1 MRLRSLPSVIAPMI
15 VVLSACSMPAI
26 AQQKIRAAWSQT
38 PGHLLPLIFTGKHG
52 LVHYGKSYTVELVR
66 MQASGPMMQ
75 ALVAGEI
82 EMGAL
87 ATTMLYVLTNNAK
100 TDVRLVADVIQ
111 DRPGWWSSPFMV
123 RNDSG
128 ISKVED
134 LRGRRVGTASIGASS
149 DTAMRT
155 YLRRHG
161 LTDKDFNTIEVAFGN
176 IPAMLMAGKIDMGII
191 LPQFQKSVDHAVVK
205 PLFTMND
212 ATGSQQT
219 VGIIMKKDVIDKN
232 RAVLLDVFEDYV
244 RGTRWF
250 LDPANRDAA
259 IKVAMEF
266 TKQPRESLD
275 YFLTKN
281 DYFRDPDARPYLE
294 GAQKALDVSHEAG
307 VFPNKFDVKPYV
319 DTSLIDEAKARIK

>member
-1 MRLRSLPSVIAPMI
+1 MRIRSVASALAVIAFSF
-15 VVLSACSMPAI
+15 VAASSSVSAQM
-26 AQQKIRAAWSQT
+26 KIRAAWSQT
-38 PGHLLPLIFTGKHG
+38 PGHLLPLIFTGKQG
-52 LVHYGKSYTVELVR
+52 LVHYGKSYTVDLIR

-75 ALVAGEI
+75 ALVGGEI

-100 TDVRLVADVIQ
+100 ADVRLVADVIQ
-111 DRPGWWSSPFMV
+111 DRPGYWSSPFMV

-128 ISKVED
+128 INKVED
-134 LRGRRVGTASIGASS
+134 LRGKRVGTASIGASS

-161 LTDKDFNTIEVAFGN
+161 LTDKDFNSIEVAFGN
-176 IPAMLMAGKIDMGII
+176 IPAMLMAGKIDLGII
-191 LPQFQKSVDHAVVK
+191 LPQFQKSVDHTQVK

-212 ATGSQQT
+212 ATGTQQT

-232 RAVLLDVFEDYV
+232 RAVLLDFFEDYI

-250 LDPANRDAA
+250 LDPANREAA
-259 IKVAMEF
+259 IKVATEF

-275 YFLTKN
+275 YFLTKR
-281 DYFRDPDARPYLE
+281 DYYRDPDARPYLE
-294 GAQKALDVSHEAG
+294 GAQQALNVSHEAG
-307 VFPNKFDVKPYV
+307 VFPTKFDVKPYV
-319 DTSLIDEAKARIK
+319 DASLIDEAKARIK

>member
-1 MRLRSLPSVIAPMI
+1 MRLRSVASVIVSLGISLAA
-15 VVLSACSMPAI
+15 LSLPAA
-26 AQQKIRAAWSQT
+26 AQMKIRAAWSQT
-38 PGHLLPLIFTGKHG
+38 PGHLLPLIFSGKQG

-75 ALVAGEI
+75 ALVGNEI
-82 EMGAL
+82 EVGAL

-100 TDVRLVADVIQ
+100 ADVRLVADVIQ
-111 DRPGWWSSPFMV
+111 DRPGYWSSPFMV
-123 RNDSG
+123 RRDSG
-128 ISKVED
+128 INKVED
-134 LRGRRVGTASIGASS
+134 LRGKRVGTASIGASS

-161 LTDKDFNTIEVAFGN
+161 LTDKDFNSIEVAFGN
-176 IPAMLMAGKIDMGII
+176 IPAMLMAGKIDLGII
-191 LPQFQKSVDHAVVK
+191 LPQFQKSVDHSQVK

-219 VGIIMKKDVIDKN
+219 VGVIMKKETIDKH
-232 RAVLLDVFEDYV
+232 RVVLLDFFEDYI

-250 LDPANRDAA
+250 LDPANREAA
-259 IKVAMEF
+259 IKVAMDF

-281 DYFRDPDARPYLE
+281 DYYRDPDARPFIE
-294 GAQKALDVSHEAG
+294 GAQQALNVAHEAG
-307 VFPNKFDVKPYV
+307 VFPVKFDVKPYV
-319 DTSLIDEAKARIK
+319 DPSLIDEAKARIK

>member
-1 MRLRSLPSVIAPMI
+1 MRIRSVA
-15 VVLSACSMPAI
+15 VVAAIMLSLAAWSPQAT

-38 PGHLLPLIFTGKHG
+38 PGHLLPLIFTGKQG
-52 LVHYGKSYTVELVR
+52 LVHYGKSYTVDLIR

-75 ALVAGEI
+75 ALVGGEI
-82 EMGAL
+82 ELGAL

-100 TDVRLVADVIQ
+100 ADVRLVGDVIQ

-128 ISKVED
+128 ITKVED
-134 LRGRRVGTASIGASS
+134 LKGKRIGTASIGASS

-176 IPAMLMAGKIDMGII
+176 IPAMLMAGKIDLGII
-191 LPQFQKSVDHAVVK
+191 LPQFQKSVDHSQVK

-212 ATGSQQT
+212 ATGTQQT

-232 RAVLLDVFEDYV
+232 RAVLLDFFEDYI

-250 LDPANRDAA
+250 LDPANREAA
-259 IKVAMEF
+259 IKVAMDF
-266 TKQPRESLD
+266 TKQPRPSLD
-275 YFLTKN
+275 YFLTKK
-281 DYFRDPDARPYLE
+281 DYFRDPDARPSLE
-294 GAQKALDVSHEAG
+294 GARQALNVSHEAG
-307 VFPNKFDVKPYV
+307 VFPTKFDVKPYI
-319 DTSLIDEAKARIK
+319 DFSLIDEAKQRIN